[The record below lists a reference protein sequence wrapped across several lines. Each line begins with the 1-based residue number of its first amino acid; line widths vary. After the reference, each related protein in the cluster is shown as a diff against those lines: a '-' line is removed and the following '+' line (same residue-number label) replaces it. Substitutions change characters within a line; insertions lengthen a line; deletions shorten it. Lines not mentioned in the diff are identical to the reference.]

1 MSNRHD
7 KTAEQIEAMRRAEAW
22 RIRKGQVVQVGGP
35 AGPKPE
41 ESPMP
46 DEATTQFVSE
56 DVIREAYEQAHAA
69 ELAEQQRFLD
79 WLGSGADDYSMFE

>member
-1 MSNRHD
+1 MSDRHA
-7 KTAEQIEAMRRAEAW
+7 KTGEQLAAMERAEAW

-41 ESPMP
+41 SPMP

-56 DVIREAYEQAHAA
+56 DVIRELYDQAHAA
-69 ELAEQQRFLD
+69 ELAEQERFIE
-79 WLGSGADDYSMFE
+79 WLGSGADDYSMFD